1 MSKACSNCKRSYDI
15 NCENKVRCV
24 FHNKY
29 PKPTDCCDDWEERS
43 GEMVNKD
50 MAMQAIADAETIL
63 LAHVMIGRLPSVVP
77 KPKEGEWILQ
87 DDEDSTFLVYR
98 CSDCNEAG
106 AFTNYCPNCGAKM
119 KG

>member
-43 GEMVNKD
+43 DEMVNKD

-63 LAHVMIGRLPSVVP
+63 LAYVMIGRLPTH
-77 KPKEGEWILQ
+77 E
-87 DDEDSTFLVYR
+87 
-98 CSDCNEAG
+98 
-106 AFTNYCPNCGAKM
+106 